1 MPKNFLTLIRQVD
14 GTFLVRLVTAEGKQ
28 TLPIDHPSIAHLRSG
43 IDFMIS
49 LANETNAGRVKLTTN
64 G

>member
-1 MPKNFLTLIRQVD
+1 MPKNSLTLIRQAD

-43 IDFMIS
+43 IDFM
-49 LANETNAGRVKLTTN
+49 LGMANETNAGRVKLTATE
-64 G
+64 